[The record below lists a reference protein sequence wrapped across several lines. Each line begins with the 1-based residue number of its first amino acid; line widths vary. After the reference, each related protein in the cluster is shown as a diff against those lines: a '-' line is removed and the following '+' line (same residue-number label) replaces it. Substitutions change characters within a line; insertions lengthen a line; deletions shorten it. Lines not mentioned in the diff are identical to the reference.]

1 MKRTLLALVLLFGCS
16 HPDSFGG
23 MTVTS
28 PAFANNEHIPAKYT
42 CDGANIS
49 PALIIGGVPK
59 SAKTLT
65 LVVTDP
71 DAPGGTFT
79 HWKSINIAP
88 TVTMITEGGHPG
100 QEQKNGFGKIGYG
113 GPCPP
118 SGLHHYIFTV
128 TALDASGKAVA
139 QTTLTGTYKR

>member
-1 MKRTLLALVLLFGCS
+1 VYRFLLALALLFACS
-16 HPDSFGG
+16 QPGSIGG
-23 MTVTS
+23 MTLSS
-28 PAFANNEHIPAKYT
+28 PAFANNEHIPKQYT

-49 PALIIGGVPK
+49 PPLLIGGVPK
-59 SAKTLT
+59 AATSLT

-79 HWKSINIAP
+79 HWKATNIRP

-100 QEQKNGFGKIGYG
+100 QEQTNGFGKIGYG

-118 SGLHHYIFTV
+118 SGEHHYVFTV
-128 TALDASGKAVA
+128 TALDASGKTVGQA
-139 QTTLTGTYKR
+139 TLTGTYKK